1 MNPFFTIVLPSYNR
15 LKSIREIFLPGLSRQ
30 DFLDYE
36 LIVVD
41 DCSGDGTGNFF
52 EKEIAAEF
60 PAISPRVRYIRNGQN
75 KGAPAS
81 RNIGA
86 AMARSPWL
94 YIVEDDVQI
103 DDPRFL
109 AKAKTIIDKLPGD
122 VAVVCP
128 LRLEARGEVHYRNPP
143 NNFVRIGALSKE
155 IYVDG
160 TQEYS
165 GFVENAHAS
174 SFIRTAVYNLIKE
187 DERLFYGN
195 TFRDES
201 DLYLSIREAGHRIY
215 YCGDV
220 LKSYHRN
227 DLVRSGGQKKVNS
240 LPLWRQEWM
249 LWRNH
254 YLFVRKHYS
263 LPLVRAA
270 AFALVRIVKI
280 FSNMT
285 GLYFLKNL
293 LSRMRL

>member
-52 EKEIAAEF
+52 EKEIADAF
-60 PAISPRVRYIRNGQN
+60 PAVSPRVRYFRNAQN

-94 YIVEDDVQI
+94 YIVEDDIQI
-103 DDPRFL
+103 DDPWFL
-109 AKAKTIIDKLPGD
+109 TKAKTIIDKMSGD

-128 LRLEARGEVHYRNPP
+128 LRLEARGEVHYRNPR
-143 NNFVRIGALSKE
+143 NSFVRIGALSKE

-187 DERLFYGN
+187 DEQLFYGN

-201 DLYLSIREAGHRIY
+201 DLYVSIREAGYRIY

-254 YLFVRKHYS
+254 YLFVRKHYTV
-263 LPLVRAA
+263 PLLRTLLFSVVRLIKV
-270 AFALVRIVKI
+270 FANFTR
-280 FSNMT
+280 F
-285 GLYFLKNL
+285 FALKNL
-293 LSRMRL
+293 LALLKV